1 MKMKK
6 NNLMIVTLVALL
18 SFTVSCASSG
28 NLRVSLKNANKIK
41 EGHTT
46 KNEIIYIFGHP
57 DRILNFDKKCLYDYV
72 YRIHL
77 TSLAEEDIFPEDN
90 YEVWTYNKWRH
101 TTGPLPYTSRETQQ
115 NCTFIINSKGICV
128 KKFYSKKSRFIL

>member
-1 MKMKK
+1 MKK
-6 NNLMIVTLVALL
+6 TNLMIVTLVALL

-28 NLRVSLKNANKIK
+28 NLRVSLKNANQIK
-41 EGHTT
+41 EGNTT
-46 KNEIIYIFGHP
+46 KDEITYIFGHP
-57 DRILNFDKKCLYDYV
+57 DRILSFDKKGLYDYV
-72 YRIHL
+72 YRVHF

-90 YEVWTYNKWRH
+90 YEVLTYSKWSY

-128 KKFYSKKSRFIL
+128 KKFYSKKGRFIL